1 METRG
6 RDAAIFRGADV
17 ARQISIERGEIPELV
32 LNGCS
37 RMPLDN
43 DAAYPAMRKQQRR
56 RQPVEASAGDENR
69 CVEVHDRL
77 RALLEVTIDGCEI
90 EANRTGRRS
99 GLIRHVW
106 RRASTSAA
114 WMPVQG
120 SQRRARLRRATTL
133 QSLGGRRMSKDL
145 PIPAAARARP

>member
-43 DAAYPAMRKQQRR
+43 DASPPGWIKT
-56 RQPVEASAGDENR
+56 
-69 CVEVHDRL
+69 RL
-77 RALLEVTIDGCEI
+77 KTHLYQHHV
-90 EANRTGRRS
+90 
-99 GLIRHVW
+99 RH
-106 RRASTSAA
+106 
-114 WMPVQG
+114 
-120 SQRRARLRRATTL
+120 RRATTL
-133 QSLGGRRMSKDL
+133 QILDGRRRLKDS
-145 PIPAAARARP
+145 PILAAARARR